1 MITAKVSFATLLLI
15 SIVQSF
21 LWLSFLTFRMLSK
34 QVDLA
39 VELLEDLLG
48 IIQVCAHW
56 KLSNAGNLKLAFDAC
71 NLVHLY
77 PTHT

>member
-1 MITAKVSFATLLLI
+1 MILLLRI
-15 SIVQSF
+15 FCYAF
-21 LWLSFLTFRMLSK
+21 LFVTCLLTHHILSK

-56 KLSNAGNLKLAFDAC
+56 YHGNAGKIEINFFDAC

-77 PTHT
+77 PTILL